1 FDSAAVEAK
10 LRKTFESWPKG
21 PAMEAAKVEFK
32 DPTPG
37 TYFVE
42 KNDVN
47 QSQIQFIASGIRRD
61 NPDYYTIR
69 VMNEMFGG
77 AFASRLFNSIRSK
90 QGLAYSV
97 GGGISSSFD
106 HPGLFRLEMGTQS
119 GNTVKAIHSLQAEI
133 ERLIKEPG
141 SPNEITI
148 AKNDILNSFI
158 FAFDSKDKILAE
170 RMAYEF
176 YGYPADYLERF
187 RAGIEK
193 VTPADVARVVN
204 KYVADKKF
212 AVLVVGKSEDFDK
225 PLSTLG
231 EVHNIDITIPDEPG
245 GAAKT
250 SAATSEGSNPE
261 GRALIAKIVQAMGGK
276 EKVRSVKTISSTS
289 S

>member
-1 FDSAAVEAK
+1 EMDDIVGREAAKIGYGADNPYAREAEYWTVDAVTRQDLVDWHKRTMQPNNIILGVVGDFDSAAVEAK
-10 LRKTFESWPKG
+10 LRKTFESWSKG
-21 PAMEAAKVEFK
+21 PATEAAKVQFK

-119 GNTVKAIHSLQAEI
+119 GNTVKAIHSL
-133 ERLIKEPG
+133 
-141 SPNEITI
+141 
-148 AKNDILNSFI
+148 
-158 FAFDSKDKILAE
+158 
-170 RMAYEF
+170 
-176 YGYPADYLERF
+176 
-187 RAGIEK
+187 
-193 VTPADVARVVN
+193 
-204 KYVADKKF
+204 
-212 AVLVVGKSEDFDK
+212 
-225 PLSTLG
+225 
-231 EVHNIDITIPDEPG
+231 
-245 GAAKT
+245 
-250 SAATSEGSNPE
+250 
-261 GRALIAKIVQAMGGK
+261 
-276 EKVRSVKTISSTS
+276 
-289 S
+289 